1 MECLFLF
8 WYLSYIWILFTRLM
22 ATKKTNKTKDNTIIK
37 HIILSGCAVLAVLF
51 VLFSL
56 LKFITRHNQ
65 ELEVPSF
72 INLTVEQAQAIALEK
87 ELRLEVTDSVYINRM
102 APGAIFRQ
110 NPEAAGKV
118 KKNRRI
124 LLTINAKQPKMVKMP
139 ELTGYSLRQA
149 HSELVSNQLALGKLI
164 YEQDMATNNVLGQLY
179 KGRPVKA
186 GEKIPSESIIDLKL
200 GINDSDSTTYIPEVR
215 GVPYR
220 LVREKLAE
228 NSLNIKKAIFD
239 ESVENYAD
247 SLNAWVYKQIP
258 EPSDS
263 ITVRL
268 GTGVTVYLS
277 KVKEPEIPK
286 KEEE

>member
-1 MECLFLF
+1 
-8 WYLSYIWILFTRLM
+8 M
-22 ATKKTNKTKDNTIIK
+22 ATKKTDKTTSKFILK
-37 HIILSGCAVLAVLF
+37 HVILSGCAVLVLLF
-51 VLFSL
+51 ALFSL

-72 INLTVEQAQAIALEK
+72 INLTFEQAQVIAQQNG
-87 ELRLEVTDSVYINRM
+87 LRLEITDSVYINRM

-139 ELTGYSLRQA
+139 ELVGYSLRQA
-149 HSELVSNQLALGKLI
+149 QSELVSNQLALGKLI
-164 YEQDMATNNVLGQLY
+164 YEKDMATNNVLGQLY
-179 KGRPVKA
+179 KGRAIKA
-186 GEKIPSESIIDLKL
+186 GEKIPSESVIDLKL
-200 GINDSDSTTYIPEVR
+200 GINETDSTTYIPEVR

-228 NSLNIKKAIFD
+228 NSLNISKAVFD
-239 ESVENYAD
+239 ESVTNYAD
-247 SLNAWVYKQIP
+247 SLSALVYKQIP

-268 GTGVTVYLS
+268 GAGVTVYLS

-286 KEEE
+286 KEKAEK

>member
-1 MECLFLF
+1 
-8 WYLSYIWILFTRLM
+8 M
-22 ATKKTNKTKDNTIIK
+22 AKKSSTKNTIKNNIILK
-37 HIILSGCAVLAVLF
+37 HIVLSGCSVLVVLF

-72 INLTVEQAQAIALEK
+72 INMTVEEAEIIARAH

-124 LLTINAKQPKMVKMP
+124 LLTINATQPKLVKMP
-139 ELTGYSLRQA
+139 ELVGYSLRQA
-149 HSELVSNQLALGKLI
+149 QSELISNQLRLGKLI
-164 YEQDMATNNVLGQLY
+164 YVEDMATNNVLGQLY
-179 KGRPVKA
+179 N
-186 GEKIPSESIIDLKL
+186 GEPIETDTKIPSESIIDLKL

-215 GVPYR
+215 GIPYR
-220 LVREKLAE
+220 IIREKLAE
-228 NSLNIKKAIFD
+228 NSLNLGKVVFD
-239 ESVENYAD
+239 ESVTNYAD
-247 SLNAWVYKQIP
+247 SLSAWVYRQIP

-268 GTGVTVYLS
+268 GTAVTIYLS
-277 KVKEPEIPK
+277 RVKEPEIPVVV
-286 KEEE
+286 EEIEIED

>member
-1 MECLFLF
+1 
-8 WYLSYIWILFTRLM
+8 M
-22 ATKKTNKTKDNTIIK
+22 AKKPSTKNTIKNNIILK
-37 HIILSGCAVLAVLF
+37 HIILSGCSVLVVLF

-72 INLTVEQAQAIALEK
+72 INMTVEEAETVARSH

-124 LLTINAKQPKMVKMP
+124 LLTINATQPKLVKMP
-139 ELTGYSLRQA
+139 ELVGYSLRQA
-149 HSELVSNQLALGKLI
+149 QSELISNQLRLGKLI
-164 YEQDMATNNVLGQLY
+164 YVEDMATNNVLGQLY
-179 KGRPVKA
+179 N
-186 GEKIPSESIIDLKL
+186 GEPIETDTKIPSESIIDLKL

-215 GVPYR
+215 GIPYR
-220 LVREKLAE
+220 IIREKLAE
-228 NSLNIKKAIFD
+228 NSLNLGKVVFD
-239 ESVENYAD
+239 ESVTNYAD
-247 SLNAWVYKQIP
+247 SLSAWVYRQIP

-268 GTGVTVYLS
+268 GTAVTIYLS
-277 KVKEPEIPK
+277 RVKEPEIPVI
-286 KEEE
+286 EEIEIED